1 MRDTTN
7 RELDFLEKAALVLW
21 ALQFAIF
28 GQLVVATGFDRA
40 TDGYPVFMMTTGL
53 FIAAQRRLVARPP
66 NRGAARWLLASRA
79 AALTVLTLATLTAA
93 FFRLVPEAR
102 PAPEFVPRALFA
114 LLWIVIALKGAGIGK
129 LKPGSA
135 MGLCVPWTMQ
145 SRLAWDR
152 GHRALGRVLFWGG
165 LLGLATSLI
174 VAPFV
179 SLGLWAT
186 TVALAVT
193 TALFESWRTW
203 RIDPAR
209 AGGHSV

>member
-7 RELDFLEKAALVLW
+7 RELDFLEKAALVLG
-21 ALQFAIF
+21 ALQLAIF
-28 GQLVVATGFDRA
+28 GQLVIATGFDRA
-40 TDGYPVFMMTTGL
+40 TNGYPVFLMTTCL
-53 FIAAQRRLVARPP
+53 FVAAQRRLVARPP
-66 NRGAARWLLASRA
+66 NPGAARWLLASRA
-79 AALTVLTLATLTAA
+79 AVLTMLTLATVAVA
-93 FFRLVPEAR
+93 FFRLVPDAG
-102 PAPEFVPRALFA
+102 PAPEFVPRVLFA

-135 MGLCVPWTMQ
+135 MGLCVAWTMQ

-152 GHRALGRVLFWGG
+152 AHRALGRILFWGG

-179 SLGLWAT
+179 SLALWAT

-193 TALFESWRTW
+193 TALIESWRTW
-203 RIDPAR
+203 RLDPAR
-209 AGGHSV
+209 VGGHSV